1 MSETKNV
8 EVKPYGS
15 NGVAVYVDRELA
27 GTIVTTGTAYHA
39 FLRNGEPFV
48 PDDQLDNVYYVAEKA
63 MADLVKRNQAERE
76 PGTHRK
82 LAMQELKFNKA
93 KAFLRDNNPAEPTAK
108 RPSTTESIRRIK
120 LTSAITLLRTERVP
134 FSDLGVLMDAAD
146 ILEELLEEM

>member
-63 MADLVKRNQAERE
+63 MADLVKRNQAERS
-76 PGTHRK
+76 
-82 LAMQELKFNKA
+82 
-93 KAFLRDNNPAEPTAK
+93 EPTAK
-108 RPSTTESIRRIK
+108 RPSTTESSRRIK